1 MQNKEDLDINEKANN
16 SGRLLYNIIKRFLDI
31 IGGLVGLILF
41 SPLMLGVAIAV
52 KLDSKGPIVFSHKR
66 LGQGGQLINIFKFR
80 TMVHNAEEVLKNLPP
95 DQKREFEKN
104 FKLDKDPR
112 ITRIGGFLRRSSLD
126 EFPQFFNVF
135 IGNMTIVGPRPI
147 VPNELKKYGAYA
159 DKLLSVKPGLTGNW
173 QTSGRSETT
182 YEERIQLDMD
192 YIDNRNT
199 WTDIKIILKTVI
211 VVFKQVGAK

>member
-135 IGNMTIVGPRPI
+135 IWNMTIVGPRPI
-147 VPNELKKYGAYA
+147 VPNELNKYGSYA